1 MYFVRG
7 IIPELCDEKGYPNDR
22 FRFKMQIIKLE
33 DVEEAVNKIFI
44 DEAPPDLYFHNAQL
58 ARSITSQ
65 VELIATAEQLPEE
78 IYVNLKLASIFL
90 ITGYM
95 ADYDNPA
102 EAAFNLMGEILTRFG
117 FDESYIILTR
127 HLITNSFNEKY
138 ESSADKI
145 LHDARYDYLGRIDY
159 IKLTDK
165 LMRER
170 NEHGIITG
178 TNAWI
183 DIQKKLLRDHDFLT
197 KTGKLLR
204 SVSVEEQIT
213 ALQAWYK

>member
-1 MYFVRG
+1 
-7 IIPELCDEKGYPNDR
+7 
-22 FRFKMQIIKLE
+22 MQIIKLE

-58 ARSITSQ
+58 ARSITAQ
-65 VELIATAEQLPEE
+65 VELIATAEQMPEE
-78 IYVNLKLASIFL
+78 EYINLKLASVFL
-90 ITGYM
+90 ITGYL

-102 EAAFNLMGEILTRFG
+102 EAAFSFMGEILPRFG
-117 FDESYIILTR
+117 FDESYIISTK
-127 HLITNSFNEKY
+127 HIITNSFNEKY
-138 ESSADKI
+138 ESSADRI

-170 NEHGIITG
+170 NEHGIIT
-178 TNAWI
+178 TSNAWI
-183 DIQKKLLRDHDFLT
+183 DNQKKLLRDHDFLT

-204 SVSVEEQIT
+204 SVTVEEQIA
-213 ALQAWYK
+213 ALLSLYK